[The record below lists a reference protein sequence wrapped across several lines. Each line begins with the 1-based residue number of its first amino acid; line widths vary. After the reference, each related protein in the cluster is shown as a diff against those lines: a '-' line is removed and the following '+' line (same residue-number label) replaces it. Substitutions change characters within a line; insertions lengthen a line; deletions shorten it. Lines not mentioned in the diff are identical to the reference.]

1 MRQDIFDSVS
11 TIRNI
16 FVHLSNSGEEQT
28 RKIDQLLGELTKAR
42 EELQESRVTNLP
54 GSALPYRG
62 GGGHATSI
70 AAHHQPT
77 PSRRSN
83 KLTTGPTPHQL
94 TQGDGPRKLYSEV
107 VSERV
112 DKRFKLMV
120 KSKLELSSEEV
131 KKVLRTK
138 VNPTAI
144 KVGIKTLK
152 SLKDGRVL
160 IEAGTTD
167 EINKLSQAI
176 QDKCGR
182 ELEVTT
188 PQLRKPRMIINN
200 IPNDITVEN
209 LEETIIAQNPELE
222 LVPVEIGTK
231 FIFSTKWGQTKGVIE
246 VGPETRR
253 KLQQKKLKIG
263 WQICLVTDHL
273 IAIRCYNC
281 SRFNHRQT
289 ECKREETCP
298 LCAGRHKLKECKA
311 SVDQHKCVNCV
322 IYNQYNKI
330 GKIREDHT
338 SLDKNCPSLQAVLEK
353 YRHNTDY

>member
-1 MRQDIFDSVS
+1 MADDVKPRLESALNTLLDITEKSGNLRKDLRQDIFDSVS

-144 KVGIKTLK
+144 KVA
-152 SLKDGRVL
+152 S
-160 IEAGTTD
+160 
-167 EINKLSQAI
+167 
-176 QDKCGR
+176 
-182 ELEVTT
+182 
-188 PQLRKPRMIINN
+188 KP
-200 IPNDITVEN
+200 
-209 LEETIIAQNPELE
+209 
-222 LVPVEIGTK
+222 
-231 FIFSTKWGQTKGVIE
+231 
-246 VGPETRR
+246 
-253 KLQQKKLKIG
+253 
-263 WQICLVTDHL
+263 
-273 IAIRCYNC
+273 
-281 SRFNHRQT
+281 
-289 ECKREETCP
+289 
-298 LCAGRHKLKECKA
+298 
-311 SVDQHKCVNCV
+311 
-322 IYNQYNKI
+322 
-330 GKIREDHT
+330 
-338 SLDKNCPSLQAVLEK
+338 
-353 YRHNTDY
+353 